1 MKFAYTIIYVENVP
15 LTVEQWSCCLGFELS
30 YLHED
35 QIYAELIS
43 GETTIAFAHIE
54 FGRSHFDDPDNI
66 AAIFDRPLDRNGLCT
81 DDVSTAYRHA
91 IEHGMTAAKAP
102 MTQPW
107 GQEVAWVVDLNGILV
122 ELIPSRSLDALS
134 LELIGVRLRG
144 AVYLHHSRL
153 L

>member
-15 LTVEQWSCCLGFELS
+15 MTVEQWSSCLGFELS

-43 GETTIAFAHIE
+43 GETTIAFAQIE
-54 FGRSHFDDPDNI
+54 FGRSHFDDADTQ
-66 AAIFDRPLDRNGLCT
+66 AIFDRPLGRFEIGLCT

-91 IEHGMTAAKAP
+91 IEHGMNAAKPP

-107 GQEVAWVVDLNGILV
+107 GQEVAWIVDLNGILV
-122 ELIPSRSLDALS
+122 ELSSPADA
-134 LELIGVRLRG
+134 
-144 AVYLHHSRL
+144 
-153 L
+153 